1 MKKFSNISELNCVN
15 NKASIFSDKTS
26 NFYTQLRTEHLLNN
40 YRIYQIP
47 KSF

>member
-26 NFYTQLRTEHLLNN
+26 NFYTQLRTEHLLKQLQN
-40 YRIYQIP
+40 IP
-47 KSF
+47 NT